1 MPRKRGRPV
10 RVAMRRWVNDEAFAT
25 NVGSIIKSRDKMNE
39 ETVTA
44 VTLALESLAKET
56 VPVEAL
62 TDERIAAVR
71 RLARRATPSLITRT
85 LLSWR
90 LGLEDRILRDI
101 QQRQDLKEIAEIC
114 WA

>member
-1 MPRKRGRPV
+1 MSAKRGRPV
-10 RVAMRRWVNDEAFAT
+10 RVAMRRWLNDEAHVARIRSI
-25 NVGSIIKSRDKMNE
+25 VGAREKMDE
-39 ETVTA
+39 ETLTA
-44 VTLALESLAKET
+44 VSYALDALARET

-62 TDERIAAVR
+62 TERRVAALR
-71 RLARRATPSLITRT
+71 RLARHATPSLISRT

-90 LGLEDRILRDI
+90 LGLEDRILREI